1 MVYGLKENGYFELF
15 DGPVDS
21 IHIMDDIPA
30 HIKIVATPDERL
42 WCVNRYYENFMG
54 YNDFITVAD
63 PITIT

>member
-30 HIKIVATPDERL
+30 HIKIVATPDERV
-42 WCVNRYYENFMG
+42 WRIERYYCAILG
-54 YNDFITVAD
+54 D